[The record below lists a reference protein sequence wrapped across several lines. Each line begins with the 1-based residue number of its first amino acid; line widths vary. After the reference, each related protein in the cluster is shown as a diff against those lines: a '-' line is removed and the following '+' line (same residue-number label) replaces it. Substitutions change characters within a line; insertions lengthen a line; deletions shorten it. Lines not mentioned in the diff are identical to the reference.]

1 MNRRDTLKLLG
12 SLPLMAFGTTRV
24 SASEHEAVKAS
35 AQSPKNIVLISAD
48 GMGVCQWQAAM
59 VAAHGK
65 LNLGRMQSAGLLT
78 TNPAD
83 VFCGDAPSHSTAL
96 ATGVNSH
103 KGAVSVDMDNK
114 PVKTIT
120 ELLKEQG
127 LAVGIVSANTLVEG
141 SIVPF
146 IGHAQNR
153 MATEALTASM
163 VDTGIDVFIG
173 AGSDY
178 FTNSPQMGGF
188 GPGAGQ
194 GGGQRQGGGPGAA
207 AGAAQGQRQG
217 GGQGGQGGGPGG
229 AMPMGER
236 GDKRNLI
243 KELESKGYQVLHS
256 IDEIRNVKSGKLAGF
271 TGASMN
277 PNIQQGRGDMF
288 PVSVETA
295 LNVLQSASK
304 GFFLMIGD
312 MYVDRASHNSK
323 IDLLCD
329 EAMDLDR
336 AIGKALDFAER
347 DGQTLVL
354 VVGSPEASGMSLVGG
369 NMAEGTV
376 EAKWSMPGMANHS
389 GTQVPMFAYG
399 PGADQFMGVLENT
412 EVFGKMKRIFGV

>member
-48 GMGVCQWQAAM
+48 GMGVCQWQAGM
-59 VAAHGK
+59 IAAKGK
-65 LNLGRMQSAGLLT
+65 MNLSRMQSAGLLT

-153 MATEALTASM
+153 MATEALTASL
-163 VDTGIDVFIG
+163 VDTGVDVFIG

-178 FTNSPQMGGF
+178 FTKSPQMGGF
-188 GPGAGQ
+188 GSGAA
-194 GGGQRQGGGPGAA
+194 GAA

-236 GDKRNLI
+236 SDKRNLI

-277 PNIQQGRGDMF
+277 PSIQQGRGDMF